1 MKRIGLVAGLLGL
14 MIPQLA
20 LAQNQ
25 LFVGTWKANIAK
37 SKYDPGPG
45 PRSETLQVEAVG
57 DGIKMSLKGVNERG
71 LYVSEATGKFD
82 GVDVPVAGSPL
93 PQGGVLTD
101 AFRLLDART
110 WEIVIKMNG
119 VPQIEVRNIV
129 SEDGKSMRSI
139 STVVKGARVNQVV
152 IYEKQ

>member
-1 MKRIGLVAGLLGL
+1 V
-14 MIPQLA
+14 
-20 LAQNQ
+20 
-25 LFVGTWKANIAK
+25 FVGTWKANIAK
-37 SKYDPGPG
+37 SRYDPGPG
-45 PRSETLQVEAVG
+45 PRSETLQVDAVG
-57 DGIKMSLKGVNERG
+57 DGIKMSLKGVNQRG

-93 PQGGVLTD
+93 PQGGVLTE
-101 AFRLLDART
+101 AFRLLDGRT

-139 STVVKGARVNQVV
+139 STVVNGARVNQVV

>member
-1 MKRIGLVAGLLGL
+1 
-14 MIPQLA
+14 
-20 LAQNQ
+20 
-25 LFVGTWKANIAK
+25 
-37 SKYDPGPG
+37 
-45 PRSETLQVEAVG
+45 
-57 DGIKMSLKGVNERG
+57 
-71 LYVSEATGKFD
+71 
-82 GVDVPVAGSPL
+82 
-93 PQGGVLTD
+93 VLTD

-139 STVVKGARVNQVV
+139 STVVNGARVNQVV